1 MKSKRNWENYK
12 GEIIFIVVA
21 GAVLIPLTL
30 AMALGIGPFGPPK
43 DTSPHAKLQFDVQ
56 SSTSVKIIFMEILAG
71 HPPPSYNPM
80 PCDIKL
86 IITNTSNQSDV
97 VEIYLQTPPGASTVT
112 MSATGGA
119 SAEYTDMNFQE
130 NEVNKNDFIVVSNL
144 GQHTTY
150 SVVIWEYSWEDLL
163 RMDEPTTFT
172 LD

>member
-12 GEIIFIVVA
+12 GEIIVIVAA

-56 SSTSVKIIFMEILAG
+56 SSTSVKIIFIEIIAG
-71 HPPPSYNPM
+71 RLSSYNPPPS
-80 PCDIKL
+80 DIKL

-97 VEIYLQTPPGASTVT
+97 VEIYLQNPPDASTVR

-150 SVVIWEYSWEDLL
+150 SVIIYEYSWDSSL
-163 RMDEPTTFT
+163 RLDEPTTFT

>member
-1 MKSKRNWENYK
+1 MKSKSNWENYK
-12 GEIIFIVVA
+12 GEIIVIVVA

-30 AMALGIGPFGPPK
+30 AIALGIGPFGPPK
-43 DTSPHAKLQFDVQ
+43 DTSPHVKIQFDVQ
-56 SSTSVKIIFMEILAG
+56 SSTSVKIIFMEIIAG
-71 HPPPSYNPM
+71 RVSSYNPP

-86 IITNTSNQSDV
+86 IITNTSNNSDV
-97 VEIYLQTPPGASTVT
+97 VEIFLQSPPHASTVT
-112 MSATGGA
+112 MNATGGA

-150 SVVIWEYSWEDLL
+150 SVVIYEYAWDSSL
-163 RMDEPTTFT
+163 RMDGPTTFT